1 MNFSGIVQQKYP
13 QILWITLWIAQGVL
27 RKPVLPL
34 ILSLVLLNFSAA
46 RAPIAEIAASDDKK

>member
-1 MNFSGIVQQKYP
+1 
-13 QILWITLWIAQGVL
+13 LWIARGIL

-46 RAPIAEIAASDDKK
+46 GSPVPDIAANDDKK

>member
-1 MNFSGIVQQKYP
+1 MNFSANTQQKYP
-13 QILWITLWIAQGVL
+13 QILWITLWIARGIL

-46 RAPIAEIAASDDKK
+46 CSPVPDIAANDDKK